1 MGAASIAT
9 IGINIVMA
17 ASLQLVWKM
26 LGAIQL
32 MVHLPMMAVSF
43 PSNSTFVFNLIIDL
57 ANFKIIPTDK
67 IISLISGGK
76 RFVSN
81 A

>member
-32 MVHLPMMAVSF
+32 MVHLPMMGVSF
-43 PSNSTFVFNLIIDL
+43 PSNSAFVFNLIIDL

-76 RFVSN
+76 RFVTNS
-81 A
+81 